1 MKGPPV
7 IGVKCTML
15 ARLAIPR
22 YWLSSRARRQLYIW
36 VEQDDRPG
44 SILEL
49 TNLLAWDIA
58 PARLDER
65 LIPWPHSRL
74 LLNRCWPRIGRV
86 AASKIIE
93 LCAIHGATAH
103 ETRRYKDRC
112 THLALSRLHYFITAV
127 HRWSVCLCRHVYLA
141 LSVSV
146 SPQKVLV
153 LHRAI

>member
-1 MKGPPV
+1 MSGAPN
-7 IGVKCTML
+7 
-15 ARLAIPR
+15 
-22 YWLSSRARRQLYIW
+22 RARRQLYIW
-36 VEQDDRPG
+36 VEALDSDASG
-44 SILEL
+44 FEL

-112 THLALSRLHYFITAV
+112 
-127 HRWSVCLCRHVYLA
+127 YL
-141 LSVSV
+141 
-146 SPQKVLV
+146 
-153 LHRAI
+153 